1 MSPKNE
7 SFFDAKKEWS
17 KTKDKLLHDYLA
29 PYVQKILRTE
39 YPLLYI
45 DCFAGR
51 GVFEDGSLGSP
62 MIALDVIKDSI
73 CQTKARNIKVN
84 CVFIEKRDS
93 QILQENI
100 NKWEEIPYVKREVV
114 KGSFDDQI
122 GDIIHRYTREVRY
135 NSFLKRTFEISK
147 PTNLFLYID
156 PYGIKGLNYDTFFHF
171 ATLPSAINTV
181 EVLLNFNSFGFVRE
195 ACRICKKE
203 KFLID
208 AEPQVEENICIQDE
222 KSLDRIIG
230 GNYWKAPILK
240 INRNVKAQCVE
251 MELSGL
257 FCNHLKKIFKYVF
270 ALPIKSRNENAP
282 IKYRMIY
289 MTNHREGAILMITNM
304 LKRWEEYINMQEQE
318 YLWTPMPDG
327 KYEFEH
333 ECLKKEVLEIL
344 KCHERKVDLY
354 DMYLEFYEVY
364 GFVCTISQITEVLKE
379 FEKLNRINV
388 TRNPPCTKSGK
399 ISTFWTLGG
408 ERENLTVELND
419 YGNDIS

>member
-1 MSPKNE
+1 MSPQND

-17 KTKDKLLHDYLA
+17 RTKDELLHDYLV

-39 YPLLYI
+39 HPLLYV

-73 CQTKARNIKVN
+73 CKTKARNIKVN

-100 NKWEEIPYVKREVV
+100 DKCEAIKHVKKNVV
-114 KGSFDDQI
+114 RGCFDDKI
-122 GDIIHRYTREVRY
+122 GDIISHYTM
-135 NSFLKRTFEISK
+135 KEIDNNFMKKNIKIRK

-230 GNYWKAPILK
+230 GNYWQVPILK
-240 INRNVKAQCVE
+240 IKRNIKAQYVE
-251 MELSGL
+251 MELSDL

-304 LKRWEEYINMQEQE
+304 LKRWEDYVNMQEQD
-318 YLWTPMPDG
+318 YLWKPMPDG
-327 KYEFEH
+327 KYEFDYEK
-333 ECLKKEVLEIL
+333 LKEEVLEIL
-344 KCHERKVDLY
+344 KRHNQKVDLY
-354 DMYLEFYEVY
+354 DVYLEFYETH
-364 GFVCTISQITEVLKE
+364 GFVCTIAQITEVLKE

-388 TRNPPCTKSGK
+388 TRNPPCTKSEK
-399 ISTFWTLGG
+399 VSTFWTLGG
-408 ERENLTVELND
+408 ERKNLTVDLND